1 MKTVSLTELRKNLPA
16 IVESF
21 AAQRESYYKVMHS
34 GKPVFGLASIELFEI
49 IQQAAECDR
58 GGALLPREMLLAILT
73 RMTALISE
81 GEQCLSVGQLLAE
94 ITRQAKIS
102 ADYVQLQKIYAKSA
116 SANNAAK

>member
-1 MKTVSLTELRKNLPA
+1 MQNISLTNMRKNLPA
-16 IVESF
+16 IVEAFAQEEKSF
-21 AAQRESYYKVMHS
+21 YIVVDS
-34 GKPVFGLASIELFEI
+34 GKPVFGLASIESLEI